1 MNEQHRLM
9 RICEDMFYDT
19 IASFR
24 FRIRETVKKA
34 ITLRVIDR
42 MNQVAFFLV
51 AKCFAVAYE
60 ELKVARV
67 GLIDVCIINRVHYS
81 MTQCAPNSRARLIG
95 CPTAFFGS
103 RILAR
108 LVCRRP

>member
-42 MNQVAFFLV
+42 MNQVALFLV
-51 AKCFAVAYE
+51 AKCFAVASE
-60 ELKVARV
+60 KLKVARV
-67 GLIDVCIINRVHYS
+67 GLIDVWIINDGYDA
-81 MTQCAPNSRARLIG
+81 MTQCELNTAARMIG
-95 CPTAFFGS
+95 RLHDFLGS
-103 RILAR
+103 RCPAR
-108 LVCRRP
+108 HD